1 MLYFTEKRIEA
12 LNYEKGMFPM
22 IGTIVNHKSIYRF
35 FKKKVMDNWI
45 FYLTGLCFI
54 LGSKYLYSRAGAD
67 ELQCFLAPTARWVEL
82 LSGQPFERMAGIGY
96 VNHHLRFIIAPSC
109 SGMQFMLIA
118 FATLLYSF
126 IHRVK
131 TTKRQI
137 CWMGL
142 SFAVSYFYTIF
153 INGIRIVLSIYLK
166 DADIYGDWLT
176 QDRLHTMLGI
186 AIYFTSLLILYRIVE
201 YFWGKLSCLNLIH
214 PLAFICP
221 AKKRYAGISKYI
233 LPAFW
238 YFFITLGIPFLNG
251 AYKNSDGK
259 FAEYAAVVI
268 FMCMAIVLLLGLT
281 AYIKRCRQ

>member
-1 MLYFTEKRIEA
+1 MLCFTEERTGA
-12 LNYEKGMFPM
+12 LNYEKGLFPM
-22 IGTIVNHKSIYRF
+22 NGTIVNHKSSYRF
-35 FKKKVMDNWI
+35 FKKTVINNWI

-54 LGSKYLYSRAGAD
+54 LGSKYFYSRAGAD

-82 LSGQPFERMAGIGY
+82 LSGHPFEWMTGIGY

-109 SGMQFMLIA
+109 SGIQFMLIS

-131 TTKRQI
+131 TTKRQT
-137 CWMGL
+137 CWMAL
-142 SFAVSYFYTIF
+142 CFAVSYFYTIF
-153 INGIRIVLSIYLK
+153 TNGIRIVLSIYLK

-176 QDRLHTMLGI
+176 PDRLHTILGI

-201 YFWGKLSCLNLIH
+201 YFWGKLTFLNLIH
-214 PLAFICP
+214 PLAFIYP
-221 AKKRYAGISKYI
+221 DKKRVGKISKYI
-233 LPAFW
+233 LPSFW
-238 YFFITLGIPFLNG
+238 YLFITLGIPFLNG
-251 AYKNSDGK
+251 AYKNSGEK